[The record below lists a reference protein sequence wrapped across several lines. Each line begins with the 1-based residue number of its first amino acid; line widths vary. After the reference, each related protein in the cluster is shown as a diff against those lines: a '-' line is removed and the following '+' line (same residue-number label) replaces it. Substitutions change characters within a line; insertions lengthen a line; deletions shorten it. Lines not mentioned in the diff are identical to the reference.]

1 KALFSQRFLTFA
13 PARPPTSRV
22 GTGFALPLVS
32 SNIPGPVGPKT
43 PRRCVMVPVTKPLFA
58 LTAADLM
65 TAPLVTVPEAMSL
78 QGAAHRLA
86 QAGVTG
92 APVINGDGRCVGV
105 LSATDFVH
113 WVDRGPDH
121 GPRACATSPAFCSA
135 WQIVDASELPD
146 EAVKHHMTRDPV
158 AVAPATP
165 VGELARKMI
174 DAHIHRLIV
183 VDAAG
188 RP

>member
-1 KALFSQRFLTFA
+1 
-13 PARPPTSRV
+13 
-22 GTGFALPLVS
+22 
-32 SNIPGPVGPKT
+32 
-43 PRRCVMVPVTKPLFA
+43 
-58 LTAADLM
+58 LM

-121 GPRACATSPAFCSA
+121 ARTACAASPAFWSP
-135 WQIVDASELPD
+135 WQIVEASELPD
-146 EAVKHHMTRDPV
+146 EPVKPHMPRDPV
-158 AVAPATP
+158 TVPPATP

-183 VDAAG
+183 VDGAGKPIGIVSSTDVLAAVA
-188 RP
+188 RADAARAPVPSAARVREPVAY